1 MNELNQSIL
10 ERKFFLNQTKKEFKL
25 KNRVMRK
32 PDEELK
38 ELSIERIKQLLGT
51 KKLSDE
57 SIKKVMDKIKRF
69 CKVAYELYLKK
80 NKLNDSEEI
89 EEVDIKKDT
98 EQPQEYKKVA

>member
-1 MNELNQSIL
+1 
-10 ERKFFLNQTKKEFKL
+10 
-25 KNRVMRK
+25 MRK

-80 NKLNDSEEI
+80 NRPNDSEEI